1 MLYLLD
7 KHKSALNILQYLIIV
22 VSKEQFVKFVDEEI
36 VVSVVDA
43 VDYDYWLRSGNPRTD
58 DLVQQRVNSM
68 LNSGLLPVSVTLL
81 ESLF

>member
-1 MLYLLD
+1 M
-7 KHKSALNILQYLIIV
+7 
-22 VSKEQFVKFVDEEI
+22 KFVDEEI

-43 VDYDYWLRSGNPRTD
+43 VDYDYWLKSGNPRTD